1 MILFILFLVVLL
13 ASFMTLVMN
22 TEKILKKHCPYVNS
36 PTIWN
41 GALFFV
47 GAVVFCS
54 VFFEILPEQLCVIA
68 PAAAL
73 IAAVVIL
80 FVYSGIKNRCAIAF
94 SVVILLSCRIFLDW
108 DYSVWLLV
116 IGSVGLACCSIVRT
130 CGR

>member
-36 PTIWN
+36 PAIWN

-54 VFFEILPEQLCVIA
+54 VFFEMLPEQLCVIA

-80 FVYSGIKNRCAIAF
+80 FIYSGIKNRCAIVV
-94 SVVILLSCRIFLDW
+94 SVAIVLSGWIFRNW

-116 IGSVGLACCSIVRT
+116 AGGVGLACCSIVRT

>member
-13 ASFMTLVMN
+13 VSFMTLVMN
-22 TEKILKKHCPYVNS
+22 TERILKKHCSYANS
-36 PTIWN
+36 PAIWN

-68 PAAAL
+68 PVAAL

-80 FVYSGIKNRCAIAF
+80 FVYSGIKNRCATAV
-94 SVVILLSCRIFLDW
+94 SVMILLSCGIFRNW
-108 DYSVWLLV
+108 DYSVWLL
-116 IGSVGLACCSIVRT
+116 ITGSVGLACCTNVRT
-130 CGR
+130 CSR